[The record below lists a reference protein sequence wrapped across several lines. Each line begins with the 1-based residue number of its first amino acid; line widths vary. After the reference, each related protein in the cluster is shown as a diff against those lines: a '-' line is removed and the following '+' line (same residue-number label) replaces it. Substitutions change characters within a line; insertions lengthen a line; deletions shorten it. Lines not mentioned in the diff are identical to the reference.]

1 MASSKN
7 PILSALIAALYSKK
21 RKKRSW
27 NKHEKVHLDLL
38 GRDHPDLLDRDH
50 LGPLDPDHLVRKRV
64 ALQKAALVEP
74 RKMVHPDQRKVDRL
88 VHQREDRLDRRKVG
102 RLVHQ
107 REDRQDQRKVDRL
120 VHQREGRLDRRKAG
134 RLAHQREDRLDRRKA
149 DRLGLPEEAPQR
161 EVHPGQREVDHPVRS
176 AALLSDEAFTC
187 RIYPMILGTL
197 DSQGRY
203 DHRKLPPYRSSSL
216 SLI

>member
-27 NKHEKVHLDLL
+27 NKHVKVHPDLLGRDHLDLL
-38 GRDHPDLLDRDH
+38 GRDHPDLLGRDRLGLLDRDR
-50 LGPLDPDHLVRKRV
+50 LGLLDLDHLVRKRV
-64 ALQKAALVEP
+64 ARQKAALVEP

-88 VHQREDRLDRRKVG
+88 VHQREDRPDLRKVD
-102 RLVHQ
+102 RLGHQ
-107 REDRQDQRKVDRL
+107 REDRPDQRKAD
-120 VHQREGRLDRRKAG
+120 HLD
-134 RLAHQREDRLDRRKA
+134 
-149 DRLGLPEEAPQR
+149 LPEEAPQR
-161 EVHPGQREVDHPVRS
+161 EVHPGQREVDHPDQRKVDHPDRS

-203 DHRKLPPYRSSSL
+203 DHRKLLPYRSSSP
-216 SLI
+216 SLT